1 MNTSLAPTPCP
12 PVRPQPEV
20 GSGIT
25 CSNKWGLQGHSERVA
40 LIAII
45 DAHIA
50 FRAQVGRAL
59 MSLYRVKGFPDEVE
73 AIREMR
79 LEPPSVIL
87 IDEMIGPRG
96 GCELIYDLRR
106 DPILANVPT
115 VITSAHAPS
124 EIADALQQCGADG
137 CLAKPFRRSALIKI
151 VSTLINR
158 HVEANWNNLPEHERI
173 VLKGTVE
180 VFNNISDFIASGEPV
195 PYESVKDACA
205 PLIAAVAKNSFRG
218 ILDGVKEH
226 DNYSYVHSLRV
237 ATLLSLFGHTLGLK
251 REDQLVLASGGLLH
265 DAGKISIPHEVLNKQ
280 GPLTDD
286 EFALMKSHVAETVK
300 FLNLTPS
307 IPKPVIIIAAQH
319 HEKLD
324 GSGYPNGLKG
334 LELNN
339 LARMASIVDVFSALT
354 DRRVYKL
361 PMAAEMAVKIM
372 TDQMGHHLDQ
382 HFLALFRTMLLDAV
396 VD

>member
-1 MNTSLAPTPCP
+1 M
-12 PVRPQPEV
+12 

-25 CSNKWGLQGHSERVA
+25 CSNKWGLQGQSKRVA

-45 DAHIA
+45 DTHIA

-59 MSLYRVKGFPDEVE
+59 MSLYRVKGFPNEVE

-96 GCELIYDLRR
+96 GCELIHDLRQ

-115 VITSAHAPS
+115 VITSIHAPS

-158 HVEANWNNLPEHERI
+158 HVEANWNNLPEHERT

-180 VFNNISDFIASGEPV
+180 VFNNISDFIAAGEPV

-205 PLIAAVAKNSFRG
+205 PLIDAVAKNSFKG

-251 REDQLVLASGGLLH
+251 QEELLVLASGGLLH

-334 LELNN
+334 LELSN

-382 HFLALFRTMLLDAV
+382 HFLSLFRTMLLDAV